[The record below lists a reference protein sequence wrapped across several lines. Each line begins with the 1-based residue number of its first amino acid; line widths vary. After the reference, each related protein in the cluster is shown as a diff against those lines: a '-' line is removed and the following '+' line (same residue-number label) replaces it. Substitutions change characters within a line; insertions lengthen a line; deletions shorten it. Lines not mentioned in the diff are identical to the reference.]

1 MWCCPQQIVL
11 YWSRLW
17 AKSEEA
23 SELNLPPLPTSISI
37 RKHLQNGDEVGGVTS
52 YQSRIACKAS
62 IGRVWKNF
70 VNIRKKIAFHKMP
83 FQMGLALRNSVDGLS
98 SQQSLMLRKKNCF
111 IFELSLSPKNSLC
124 RRGWLQAL

>member
-37 RKHLQNGDEVGGVTS
+37 RKHLQNGDEVGGGSHLIRVELLVRLPLDVS
-52 YQSRIACKAS
+52 GRI
-62 IGRVWKNF
+62 
-70 VNIRKKIAFHKMP
+70 
-83 FQMGLALRNSVDGLS
+83 L
-98 SQQSLMLRKKNCF
+98 
-111 IFELSLSPKNSLC
+111 
-124 RRGWLQAL
+124 